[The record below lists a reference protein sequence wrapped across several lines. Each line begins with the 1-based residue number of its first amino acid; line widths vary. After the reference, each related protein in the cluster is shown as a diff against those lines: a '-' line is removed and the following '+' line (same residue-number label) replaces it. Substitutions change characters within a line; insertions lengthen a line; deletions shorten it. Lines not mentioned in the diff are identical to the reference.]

1 MRRRLMQSSDAKHVP
16 QPGLR
21 MVVDAARN
29 NNAWLIYRACKL
41 LQPARAGKGGGGGVR
56 MYTRM
61 YLSLCLLQDA
71 KNTKIPLSM
80 PLMARKI
87 YTQHRYMSC

>member
-1 MRRRLMQSSDAKHVP
+1 MQSSDAKHVP

-29 NNAWLIYRACKL
+29 NAWLIYRVCKL
-41 LQPARAGKGGGGGVR
+41 LQPASRAAAAAYVD
-56 MYTRM
+56 T

-71 KNTKIPLSM
+71 KNTKMPLSM

-87 YTQHRYMSC
+87 YTNIICH